1 MKHLPEFSL
10 YQQKANARKKGT
22 FEFWAV
28 KQYWKDENNKF
39 YRKLKGG

>member
-28 KQYWKDENNKF
+28 KQYWNIYFREKF
-39 YRKLKGG
+39 KNT